1 MSDSLG
7 KPMSKFPALEE
18 RGYQD
23 KFIYMPTYPR
33 KMLQQEERGGRKGR
47 EGSEGRKEGGK
58 GGRKGRRMGRME
70 AKARRRKTRKKGNRK
85 ENERNKA
92 IVSAVAFIL
101 LKGHAQADLHNAQ
114 CIIYVLAS
122 KENSK
127 H

>member
-33 KMLQQEERGGRKGR
+33 KMLQQEERGGRK
-47 EGSEGRKEGGK
+47 GSEGRKEGGK

-92 IVSAVAFIL
+92 IVSAVAFIS
-101 LKGHAQADLHNAQ
+101 LKGHAQSDLHNAQ
-114 CIIYVLAS
+114 CIIY
-122 KENSK
+122 
-127 H
+127 